1 MDSPAV
7 DVWPAP
13 LEPLPRGPHSL
24 PRDVVVSSQRARI
37 VRGLIEVVAE
47 KGYVATTVA
56 DVIGRAGVS
65 RTTFYQQFKDKEDC
79 FLLAYQNGA
88 DAQFRKV
95 VEAVETTTDPLEQ
108 IRRNLRA
115 YLGELVAF
123 PASARAFLLEVA
135 AAGPGALAIR
145 DGVRLRYAPSRCSLH
160 GDDPPSGKRS
170 GGSPVINILVLYTSG
185 KPPETPHSE
194 VAVPLAE
201 VRSRGLDDHEVS
213 RCPTPRRGGI
223 ALLAKTPGG
232 TLQRR
237 PTPSSRAAG
246 ATPTGWSP
254 SAGSSPHRTRPCW
267 ISAPA
272 RAA

>member
-1 MDSPAV
+1 MGMDSPAV

-79 FLLAYQNGA
+79 FLLAYQ
-88 DAQFRKV
+88 
-95 VEAVETTTDPLEQ
+95 
-108 IRRNLRA
+108 
-115 YLGELVAF
+115 GELVAF

-267 ISAPA
+267 RSAPA